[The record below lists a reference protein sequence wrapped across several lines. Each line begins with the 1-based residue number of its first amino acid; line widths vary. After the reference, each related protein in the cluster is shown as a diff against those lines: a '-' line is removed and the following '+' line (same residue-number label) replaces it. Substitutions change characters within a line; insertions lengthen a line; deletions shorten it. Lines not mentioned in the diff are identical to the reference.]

1 MNLQPITDVQELL
14 KLIPQRP
21 PIVLVHQLLEY
32 DASSL
37 TSGFTVPGEHLFV
50 KDGILQEGGLTEH
63 MAQSVALHT
72 GYSFYIKGETAPTG
86 YIGAINKLE
95 ILQLPASGTLIM
107 SKIEILQEFAGVTLV
122 NITVSQADRVIATG
136 QMKTIVAT

>member
-1 MNLQPITDVQELL
+1 MKPITDIQELL
-14 KLIPQRP
+14 KLIPQRD

-32 DASSL
+32 DSSSL
-37 TSGFTVPGEHLFV
+37 ISGFVVPEKHLFV
-50 KDGILQEGGLTEH
+50 KGGILQEGGLAEH

-72 GYSFYIKGETAPTG
+72 GYSFYIKGEQAPTG

-95 ILQLPASGTLIM
+95 ISQLPESGALIL

-122 NITVSQADRVIATG
+122 NITVSQNDRVIATG